1 MPVVQALPLMWKA
14 RSQRRRAAVRGFATV
29 EVLVTVAIVI
39 LIGSISILALGRS
52 DRAVLQD
59 DIAAIALA
67 LQQARLQAAETG
79 RPVEVEYTVDD
90 KTLRAGVAEH
100 TLSRGVNSPNETTR
114 IFIRPSGENEGLDLQ
129 LVAGDV
135 VRSIELDWLTGQIRL
150 SP

>member
-1 MPVVQALPLMWKA
+1 MWKA

-52 DRAVLQD
+52 DRAVLRD

-114 IFIRPSGENEGLDLQ
+114 IFIRPSGENEGLNLQ
-129 LVAGDV
+129 LIAGDV
-135 VRSIELDWLTGQIRL
+135 VRSVELDWLTGQIRL